1 MSSPQYNLT
10 VLISGNGS
18 NLQAL
23 IDACGTSKL
32 PNTRITHV
40 ISKYAF
46 SATQTDRAS
55 FTNSRSRKAAYGL
68 ERAAKASIP
77 TTYHNLVPYKKKH
90 PSDDSKNT
98 AARTAYDADLAQII
112 TSLDPRPDVIVC
124 AGWMHIL
131 TPDFLNPIAQAVIKV
146 INLHPALP
154 GEFAGAGAIERA
166 WEAGR
171 KGEIERTGVMIHEVI
186 AEVDAGEAIVTE
198 EVRLKKEETLEELE
212 ERIHKV
218 EHGLIVEG
226 TRRTLEKIK
235 K

>member
-1 MSSPQYNLT
+1 MSEAPHNLA

-23 IDACGTSKL
+23 IDACASGTL
-32 PNTRITHV
+32 PNTRVSHV
-40 ISKYAF
+40 IS
-46 SATQTDRAS
+46 
-55 FTNSRSRKAAYGL
+55 NRKAAFGL

-90 PSDDSKNT
+90 PQTSEGTET
-98 AARTAYDADLAQII
+98 ARQQYDGDLAAII
-112 TSLDPRPDVIVC
+112 LALEPRPDLIVC
-124 AGWMHIL
+124 AGWMHIVTPSFL
-131 TPDFLNPIAQAVIKV
+131 TPIANANIKI

-166 WEAGR
+166 WKAG
-171 KGEIERTGVMIHEVI
+171 KDEGLKRTGVMIHEVI
-186 AEVDAGEAIVTE
+186 AEVDAGEAISTQ
-198 EVRLKKEETLEELE
+198 EVELKEGESLDDLE

-226 TRRTLEKIK
+226 TRLTLEGIGKVRDQ
-235 K
+235 

>member
-1 MSSPQYNLT
+1 MSSRQYNLT

-23 IDACGTSKL
+23 IDACASSIL
-32 PNTRITHV
+32 PNTRIAHV
-40 ISKYAF
+40 IS
-46 SATQTDRAS
+46 
-55 FTNSRSRKAAYGL
+55 NRKAAYGL

-90 PSDDSKNT
+90 PQTDEGT
-98 AARTAYDADLAQII
+98 AAARMEYDAELANII
-112 TSLDPRPDVIVC
+112 TSLDPQPDVIVC

-131 TPDFLNPIAQAVIKV
+131 TPDFLNPIANAGIKV

-166 WEAGR
+166 WEAGK
-171 KGEIERTGVMIHEVI
+171 KGEIKRTGVMIHEVI

-198 EVRLKKEETLEELE
+198 VVVLKEGEGLDELE

-218 EHGLIVEG
+218 EHGLIVKG
-226 TRRTLEKIK
+226 TRLTLEKIK